1 MIKQAGCTHF
11 FVIVLLF
18 VMTFRKRKSG
28 FMFAG
33 KRYRS
38 VLGFFL
44 CSALN
49 FPRRLD
55 SSTFGVTPIW
65 LSISVTS
72 SLVGTRFPHL
82 VIVGSLGI
90 SCILKL

>member
-11 FVIVLLF
+11 FEIVLLY

-38 VLGFFL
+38 VLGFFR
-44 CSALN
+44 SALN
-49 FPRRLD
+49 FPRRLG

-72 SLVGTRFPHL
+72 ALVGTRFPHL
-82 VIVGSLGI
+82 VLVGSSGI